1 MPSMSDGISFHYL
14 SQQEEHKRI
23 KSVKGGMDMAK
34 NLLEQIIE
42 EEVAIELEEAKAE
55 LKAQIYDEVRAE
67 CMAKWYAEGRAEG
80 RESFLRIL
88 LNESSPTEISR
99 KYGIPLEEVNSV
111 AGSMMA

>member
-1 MPSMSDGISFHYL
+1 MALVFTTYL
-14 SQQEEHKRI
+14 SRKSIESI
-23 KSVKGGMDMAK
+23 KSGKGGMNMAK

-42 EEVAIELEEAKAE
+42 EEVAIELEEVKAE

-67 CMAKWYAEGRAEG
+67 CMAKWYAECRAEG

-88 LNESSPTEISR
+88 LNQSSPTEISR

>member
-1 MPSMSDGISFHYL
+1 MALVFTTYL
-14 SQQEEHKRI
+14 SRKSIESI
-23 KSVKGGMDMAK
+23 KSDKGGMNMAK

-67 CMAKWYAEGRAEG
+67 CMAKWYAEGR
-80 RESFLRIL
+80 ESFLRIL
-88 LNESSPTEISR
+88 LKESSPTEISR